1 MTEIR
6 TINLSKTYKKDN
18 FKALDNLNLEISKN
32 SIFGFLG
39 PNGAGKTTTLKLLTG
54 LIEPTK
60 GEIWIGNTLVKSANS
75 INNKIGYLSQSPYY
89 YDWMSAKELL
99 NFVGALFNM
108 SKKESSIRTQELLEL
123 CGLSNHKDRKIG
135 TYSGG
140 MIQRLGIAQAL
151 MNHPQVL
158 FLDEPVSDM
167 DPLGRKEI
175 LDFIQTLKDQITVF
189 MSSHILEDVERVC
202 DSVAIIN
209 KGQLIKVSDMEK
221 LKMEYGYSSK
231 TISIE
236 FSSIKDAELS
246 KYWLKKYPSNFYS
259 ISDNKITILHNEFD
273 NIKNE
278 FFHWIS
284 TSSINIESYNT
295 NKPSLEDIFVSIIK
309 GEEKNEQ
316 NTISSI
322 I

>member
-1 MTEIR
+1 
-6 TINLSKTYKKDN
+6 
-18 FKALDNLNLEISKN
+18 
-32 SIFGFLG
+32 
-39 PNGAGKTTTLKLLTG
+39 
-54 LIEPTK
+54 
-60 GEIWIGNTLVKSANS
+60 
-75 INNKIGYLSQSPYY
+75 
-89 YDWMSAKELL
+89 
-99 NFVGALFNM
+99 M

-175 LDFIQTLKDQITVF
+175 LDFIHTLKDQITVF

-284 TSSINIESYNT
+284 TSSINIESFNT